1 MRYAF
6 DAQLLMEAEKTGI
19 GYVADCLLREICRQ
33 DKEDELQLNY
43 YSLRKPAVPESL
55 REYMKMGFRLR
66 CGKGS
71 YTAYKAAWNII
82 PVPYSHFFG
91 NDADVTMFFNYYI
104 SPGVKGRKV
113 TMFHDMGYKAFPE
126 TVRFRT
132 KNMLDLNMGK
142 ACKWADAIFC
152 VSEFTRD
159 EVLKY
164 LDVDPKKLVV
174 MPEGIRSDRFHT
186 GYDKADIASTKGR
199 YRLPDDYLLYL
210 GTLEPRKNIVRMIEA
225 YALLKT
231 RHRTIPP
238 LVLAGRKG
246 WMYSDI
252 FQRITE
258 LNIESDVICTGYVPD
273 EDVPLILSG
282 AMGFVFASLYEG
294 FGLPPLEAM
303 ACGVPV
309 LTTNGNSLKEVV
321 GDAAILVEPFS
332 IEDISE
338 GMEKLICDSEL
349 RADLSKRGVERA
361 GMYNWARSAEIVL
374 DTFRS
379 LT

>member
-71 YTAYKAAWNII
+71 YTAYKAAWNVI

-186 GYDKADIASTKGR
+186 GYDKTDIASTKGR

-238 LVLAGRKG
+238 LVLAGR
-246 WMYSDI
+246 
-252 FQRITE
+252 
-258 LNIESDVICTGYVPD
+258 
-273 EDVPLILSG
+273 
-282 AMGFVFASLYEG
+282 EG
-294 FGLPPLEAM
+294 
-303 ACGVPV
+303 
-309 LTTNGNSLKEVV
+309 
-321 GDAAILVEPFS
+321 
-332 IEDISE
+332 
-338 GMEKLICDSEL
+338 
-349 RADLSKRGVERA
+349 
-361 GMYNWARSAEIVL
+361 
-374 DTFRS
+374 
-379 LT
+379 